1 MNDLELE
8 SFFFN
13 LPIYTPIQITEENWD
28 NFIFLLSYGRG
39 DNQRNIEGY
48 NPFSKSQSTF
58 NGWSNIRDN
67 IEYFVK
73 YGGTDGIA
81 IKCKRYGDVLKF
93 YINYNPEKQILMKV
107 GQYPSI
113 ADFHIQE
120 LKKYRRVLDKN
131 KLKEFS
137 KAIGLAA
144 NGVGIGSY
152 VYLRRIFETL
162 IVDAKNA
169 AISEKTIIDD
179 DYQKVRVEDRI
190 ELLADYL
197 PNFLVENK
205 SMYSILSI
213 GIHELDEETCLAH
226 FDSLRIGIEI
236 ILDEKL
242 EEIRRKEKTEE
253 AKKRLAEIKGR
264 LK

>member
-8 SFFFN
+8 YFLFN
-13 LPIYTPIQITEENWD
+13 LPIYTPIQITKENRD

-39 DNQRNIEGY
+39 DNQRDVEGY
-48 NPFSKSQSTF
+48 NPFRKTESTF
-58 NGWSNIRDN
+58 NGWSNINEN
-67 IEYFVK
+67 IDYFVK
-73 YGGTDGIA
+73 YGGTDGIG

-93 YINYNPEKQILMKV
+93 YINYNPEKHILMKV

-120 LKKYRRVLDKN
+120 LNKYRRVLDKT

-137 KAIGLAA
+137 KSIGLAA
-144 NGVGIGSY
+144 NGIGIGSY

-162 IVDAKNA
+162 IVDAKNMA
-169 AISEKTIIDD
+169 ESDGAITDD

-190 ELLADYL
+190 KLLAEYL

-205 SMYSILSI
+205 SMYSILSL

-226 FDSLRIGIEI
+226 FDSLRVGIEI

-242 EEIRRKEKTEE
+242 EEIRKKEKTEE
-253 AKKRLAEIKGR
+253 AKKRLAAIKGK

>member
-8 SFFFN
+8 YFFFN
-13 LPIYTPIQITEENWD
+13 LPIYTPIEITKENWD

-39 DNQRNIEGY
+39 DNQRDVEGY
-48 NPFSKSQSTF
+48 NPFRKTESTF
-58 NGWSNIRDN
+58 NGWSNIKEN
-67 IEYFVK
+67 VEYFVK
-73 YGGTDGIA
+73 YGGTDRIG
-81 IKCKRYGDVLKF
+81 IKCKRYEDVLNF
-93 YINYNPEKQILMKV
+93 YINYNPEKHTLMKV

-120 LKKYRRVLDKN
+120 LKKYRKVLDKN

-144 NGVGIGSY
+144 NGVGIGSF

-162 IVDAKNA
+162 IVDAKNMA
-169 AISEKTIIDD
+169 QSDGVITDG
-179 DYQKVRVEDRI
+179 DYQKVRVDVRI

-197 PNFLVENK
+197 PSFLVENK
-205 SMYSILSI
+205 SMYSILSQ
-213 GIHELDEETCLAH
+213 GIHELDEETCLTY
-226 FDSLRIGIEI
+226 FDSIRVGIEI

-242 EEIRRKEKTEE
+242 EEIRKKKKTEE
-253 AKKRLAEIKGR
+253 AKNRLAEIKGK